1 MIPLISIIKDP
12 TGGWVALF
20 FLLFFAVKV
29 ILALVGGDVDADGDL
44 DFDGDGVPDA
54 DVNVDGFGFSAS
66 DFFSLKGFVNFGVG
80 FSSSWALF
88 GLEGWNAALA
98 VGVGLVTLFLL
109 LLAYRACMKLEGT
122 NVHEKPTELVGRHGQ
137 VYSVGNGIVILQ
149 IECDGRIN
157 ELITRPDTGFVA
169 EDFKTGDYAF
179 ISRVH
184 STSDVNTVIYCS
196 PCSTPEPETT
206 ENTSEA

>member
-20 FLLFFAVKV
+20 FLLFFVVKV
-29 ILALVGGDVDADGDL
+29 ILALVGGDVDASGDL

-88 GLEGWNAALA
+88 GLEGWNAAL
-98 VGVGLVTLFLL
+98 F
-109 LLAYRACMKLEGT
+109 
-122 NVHEKPTELVGRHGQ
+122 H
-137 VYSVGNGIVILQ
+137 YSRRSDPLCSRLSNLY
-149 IECDGRIN
+149 DH
-157 ELITRPDTGFVA
+157 
-169 EDFKTGDYAF
+169 KTGLESDLPSGLDR
-179 ISRVH
+179 SRYH
-184 STSDVNTVIYCS
+184 GHYDRDRRHREPDRCS
-196 PCSTPEPETT
+196 IDGNCRHLKPLS
-206 ENTSEA
+206 N